1 MGHNIVVYAVAVSLQ
16 GVPSLTTDPGLTSL
30 LPAVVA
36 VVTALVTRR
45 PIESLLAG
53 VASGLL
59 LLDTGSALSNF
70 STILLQVMMDE
81 TIAWVI
87 IVCGLMGSL
96 IALVMRVGAANAFSR
111 SLAARAKNGNSAL
124 LYTWLL
130 GLLIFIDDYLNAL
143 AVGAAMR
150 KVTDK
155 YQVSR
160 EKLAYVVDSTAAP
173 ICVLLPVSTW
183 AVFFAGVLE
192 SSDVAAPGEGI
203 ILYVSAIP
211 YMLYAWVAALLVPL
225 VALGKVPDLGLMK
238 AAEQAAREGTSA
250 PVQELEDK
258 LSDDAHGAK
267 IYHFLLPI
275 VALLGFSIW
284 YDLDVQLGVIVAVGF
299 TVVLFGAQGLMSWTE
314 AFDTVMDGIKL
325 MVPALSIVVVAF
337 MFKEVSDRLGMALF
351 VIESVTPFMTPT
363 NLPLIVFITMAMISF
378 ATGSSWGVFAIAIP
392 IVLPLAASVGV
403 SAPLAIGALI
413 SASAFGSHACFYSDA
428 TVLAAQGSGC
438 GVMEHALTQIPYAVI
453 AAVITAIGLTLLAMV

>member
-1 MGHNIVVYAVAVSLQ
+1 M
-16 GVPSLTTDPGLTSL
+16 TTEPGLSSL
-30 LPAVVA
+30 LPAAVA
-36 VVTALVTRR
+36 VVTALSTRR

-53 VASGLL
+53 VLSGLL
-59 LLDTGSALSNF
+59 LLDPGAAVSNF
-70 STILLQVMMDE
+70 SDILLSVMMDE

-111 SLAARAKNGNSAL
+111 SLAARAKDGNSAL

-155 YQVSR
+155 YRVSR

-192 SSDVAAPGEGI
+192 SAEVAAPGEGI
-203 ILYVSAIP
+203 ALYVSGIP
-211 YMLYAWVAALLVPL
+211 YMLYAWFAACLVPL
-225 VALGKVPDLGLMK
+225 VALGKLPDLGAMK
-238 AAEQAAREGTSA
+238 AAETAAKEGSAA
-250 PVQELEDK
+250 PVQELEEK
-258 LSDDAHGAK
+258 PSDNARHARV
-267 IYHFLLPI
+267 YHFLLPI
-275 VALLGFSIW
+275 IALLGFSIW
-284 YDLDVQLGVIVAVGF
+284 YDLDVQLGVIVAVAF
-299 TVVLFGAQGLMSWTE
+299 TVLLFGVQGLMSWTE
-314 AFDTVMDGIKL
+314 TLDTVMDGIKL

-337 MFKEVSDRLGMALF
+337 MFKEVSDRLGMALY
-351 VIESVTPFMTPT
+351 VIESVTPYMTPVS
-363 NLPLIVFITMAMISF
+363 LPVMVFITMALISF
-378 ATGSSWGVFAIAIP
+378 ASGSSWGVFAIAIP
-392 IVLPLAASVGV
+392 IVMPLAASVGV

-438 GVMEHALTQIPYAVI
+438 GVMEHALTQLPYALI
-453 AAVITAIGLTLLAMV
+453 AATLTAVGLTVLAMT